1 MLLTP
6 EVKRQRQVNLSE
18 LGASLVYTVSYRTG
32 YTENLA
38 LKKKSTQDSVSSRFY
53 IVFFCCKC

>member
-18 LGASLVYTVSYRTG
+18 LGASLVYTVSYRTAKAKNSE
-32 YTENLA
+32 TLSHIN
-38 LKKKSTQDSVSSRFY
+38 KNNPKVT
-53 IVFFCCKC
+53 